1 MRELHAI
8 LEAIQESQRT
18 GKTAILATVVQ
29 VEGSAY
35 RRPGARMLL
44 TEDGWRA
51 GSVSGGCLESDLL
64 ERAWPLTASG
74 EPALLTYDTTEES
87 DSILGVGVGCRGVVR
102 VLIER
107 LAPGRAPDPIGFLRE
122 CLQQRQAGA
131 LVTVFSRDD
140 AVQTRVGA
148 CLLLR
153 GDGRVS
159 GDIEDVE
166 LAARAEQD
174 ARRALQGGRSEAKL
188 YPLRA
193 GTAAVFIEVVRPP
206 VPLVVFGAGHDALPM
221 ARLAKELGWHVTVVD
236 ARPAYATRGRFPE
249 ADDVVLCPPEAI
261 PTRVRLDPE
270 TVALVMTHNYLQD
283 QRLLEVL
290 LPSPVRY
297 LGILGPRSRTRRLL
311 ADLAA
316 QGLTWTEGQL
326 ERLYAPVGLDI
337 GADGPEEIAL
347 AVLAE
352 IQAALAGR
360 SGGSLR
366 QRAGTIHG
374 TGGAEPAMPGPHG
387 SPHGSEDTISGAGA
401 ACGRSA
407 W

>member
-8 LEAIQESQRT
+8 LEAIQESQRA
-18 GKTAILATVVQ
+18 GQTAILATVVQ

-35 RRPGARMLL
+35 RKPGARMLL

-74 EPALLTYDTTEES
+74 DPVLVTYDTTEES
-87 DSILGVGVGCRGVVR
+87 DGILGVGVGCRGVVQ

-122 CLQQRQAGA
+122 CLQGRQAGA
-131 LVTVFSRDD
+131 QATVFSRDG
-140 AVQTRVGA
+140 AVKTRIGA
-148 CLLLR
+148 RLLLHA
-153 GDGRVS
+153 DGRVIA
-159 GDIEDVE
+159 DIEDAE
-166 LAARAEQD
+166 LAARVEPD
-174 ARRALQGGRSEAKL
+174 ARRVLEDGRSGVRL
-188 YPLRA
+188 YALRA
-193 GTAAVFIEVVRPP
+193 GSVAVFIEAVQPP
-206 VPLVVFGAGHDALPM
+206 LPLLVCGAGHDARPM
-221 ARLAKELGWHVTVVD
+221 VRLAKELGWHVSVID

-249 ADDVVLCPPEAI
+249 ADEVVLCPPEAI
-261 PTRVRLDPE
+261 PMRVRLDRE
-270 TVALVMTHNYLQD
+270 TVAVVMTHNYLQD

-290 LPSPVRY
+290 LSSPVRY

-311 ADLAA
+311 SDLRA
-316 QGLTWTEGQL
+316 QGLACTEAEL
-326 ERLYAPVGLDI
+326 ERLFAPVGLDI

-352 IQAALAGR
+352 IRAVLAGR

-366 QRAGTIHG
+366 RRAGTIHG
-374 TGGAEPAMPGPHG
+374 VEGAEPATPG
-387 SPHGSEDTISGAGA
+387 SNDTLRGVGA
-401 ACGRSA
+401 ACARSA

>member
-64 ERAWPLTASG
+64 ERAWQLTASG
-74 EPALLTYDTTEES
+74 DSALVTYDTTEES

-102 VLIER
+102 VLLER
-107 LAPGRAPDPIGFLRE
+107 LAPGRAPDPIGFLKE
-122 CLQQRQAGA
+122 CLRQRQAGA
-131 LVTVFSRDD
+131 LVTVFSREG
-140 AVQTRVGA
+140 AVQARVGA
-148 CLLLR
+148 RLLLY
-153 GDGRVS
+153 GDGQVT
-159 GDIEDVE
+159 GDIEDAE
-166 LAARAEQD
+166 LATGVEQD
-174 ARRALQGGRSEAKL
+174 ARRALQAGRSEAKL

-193 GTAAVFIEVVRPP
+193 GTAAAFIEVIRPP

-221 ARLAKELGWHVTVVD
+221 VRLAKELGWHVTVVD

-249 ADDVVLCPPEAI
+249 ADDVVVCPPEAI
-261 PTRVRLDPE
+261 PTRVRLDAE
-270 TVALVMTHNYLQD
+270 TVALVMTHSYLQD

-311 ADLAA
+311 SDLGA

-374 TGGAEPAMPGPHG
+374 TEGAEQTTPGP
-387 SPHGSEDTISGAGA
+387 PGSENAMRGTGA